1 MTKVE
6 VVRGIEL
13 RVGDTIEVWW
23 SPRRDTITSLR
34 PYTGPLKHI
43 FTSGASIAEFALLN
57 GSMTID
63 HNETYFRIST
73 ERKEAK

>member
-1 MTKVE
+1 MTRVE
-6 VVRGIEL
+6 AVRGNAL

-23 SPRRDTITSLR
+23 SPRRDTITRLT

-57 GSMTID
+57 GGMTID